1 MPCPTSV
8 VAESSAV
15 PGAGSSGTKSQPV
28 PMKPVPMKPVPAVGM
43 AAAIAAVALRATDHL
58 LSIRV
63 HREHERGDD
72 ADAP

>member
-1 MPCPTSV
+1 
-8 VAESSAV
+8 
-15 PGAGSSGTKSQPV
+15 
-28 PMKPVPMKPVPAVGM
+28 VPMKPVPAVGM